1 MAQTTQTEIKWEIP
15 EFRKPERGR
24 SWYVISGIL
33 AFLMIFFSFFSL
45 SIVPLKLTFLASDNN
60 FLFALIIIL
69 AVIIMIVIESKEP
82 KMIKVKLNT
91 EGVKLGDSFY
101 DYDDIK
107 NFCVLYKPKESLKNL
122 YFEFKNSAR
131 FRLSL
136 PLRSLNALEVRNF
149 LKKYLEEDLESTGQP
164 LSEKLTKVLKL

>member
-1 MAQTTQTEIKWEIP
+1 MPQNINNEIKWEVP
-15 EFRKPERGR
+15 EFRKPERTK
-24 SWYVISGIL
+24 SWYIISGIL

-45 SIVPLKLTFLASDNN
+45 SIIPFRLSFLGNDNN

-69 AVIIMIVIESKEP
+69 TVVIMIIIESKEP
-82 KMIKVKLNT
+82 KMIKVKLNN
-91 EGVKLGDSFY
+91 EGIKLGDTFY
-101 DYDDIK
+101 DYDDVK

-149 LKKYLEEDLESTGQP
+149 LKKYLEEDLERTGPP
-164 LSEKLTKVLKL
+164 LSEKLTKWLKL